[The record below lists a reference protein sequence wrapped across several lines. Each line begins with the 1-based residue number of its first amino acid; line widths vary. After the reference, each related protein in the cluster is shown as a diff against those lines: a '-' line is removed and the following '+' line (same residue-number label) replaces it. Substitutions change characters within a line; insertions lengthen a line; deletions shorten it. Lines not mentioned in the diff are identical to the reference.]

1 MLKLRFIPIFFDIYF
16 VGTDKSRIFAVSERN
31 KQRQFRER
39 QKDIAHRPHDPD
51 SGI

>member
-1 MLKLRFIPIFFDIYF
+1 MRIYLIFFIYNFVDTDIF
-16 VGTDKSRIFAVSERN
+16 RIFVVSERN
-31 KQRQFRER
+31 KQRQFQER